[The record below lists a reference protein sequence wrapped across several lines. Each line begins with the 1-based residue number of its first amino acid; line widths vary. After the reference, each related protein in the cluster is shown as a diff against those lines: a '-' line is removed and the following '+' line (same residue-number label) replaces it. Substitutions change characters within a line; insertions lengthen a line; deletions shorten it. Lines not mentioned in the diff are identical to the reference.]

1 MPGYETHNKFNYFLL
16 LILII
21 IYIVLWY
28 AFGFSIKAEPVEIC
42 LSIAWAALHQ
52 YILTP
57 DFNWN
62 STPNRK
68 LGPLGWVFRKT
79 IRSHREGFT
88 HSYIFW
94 AVYFIIAYFVLGWW
108 TLSGVLPI
116 FGHLILDKSITK
128 IRRLRNR
135 IKRWL

>member
-1 MPGYETHNKFNYFLL
+1 MPGYRTHNKFNCFLL

-21 IYIVLWY
+21 IYVVMWY
-28 AFGFSIKAEPVEIC
+28 ATGFKIEAAPEEIF
-42 LSIAWAALHQ
+42 LGIIWAAFHQ
-52 YILTP
+52 YVFTP

-88 HSYIFW
+88 HSYLFW
-94 AVYFIIAYFVLGWW
+94 MCYFVTAYFVIGRW

-116 FGHLILDKSITK
+116 YGHLFLDKSITK
-128 IRRLRNR
+128 IKRL
-135 IKRWL
+135 KRFFRM